1 MAMKRMFKKTKI
13 YVVAV
18 IALAFVF
25 TLVMFFPAAGAE
37 TEDESIEIKSSEAW
51 ILDTDTIGNIE
62 KARMI
67 TWFDIKGEGTVDVTK
82 ENTLEDTK
90 WQGVHGFT
98 APVVEDDHLVW
109 KNVKVDGNANVLSS
123 AQVEGEDL
131 VEEVS
136 MRIPLELHYEYWFDE
151 EGDGKDIMAKVV
163 NLGDIVGK
171 NGHFRMELTMTN
183 TSDEMT
189 EVEYQDPDTGET
201 ITGEVE
207 TYLPLVILPYDW
219 YFPNDVFFDLKVD
232 PTGLVVHVPSYYQLG
247 WSIPLFPPATER
259 SHTIWVEADVKN
271 FEMPPLVLSANFVFP
286 ETNQVDPMPLFVSGF
301 EQLYDGIKQVNEG
314 IGVTDIESEET
325 LLYGITAMKDGLEQM
340 AAGLPEAMENI
351 NNQMIPGVAEA
362 AEGIGSPGTPDTLM
376 YAIDQSALGLME
388 MVAGIGGPNVDGSA
402 LFGLS
407 AMQAGLEEM
416 ATGIGSVD
424 TPDTLLFAGD
434 QVSMGLEAIKAGI
447 GDAAVEDTLL
457 YAMSGMREGLLEMKD
472 GIGSPT
478 TDPSLLYGVA
488 QVQWG
493 LEQMKAGIGTTTTD
507 PSLLFGI
514 DQAQQGL
521 NELLAGVHQITMG
534 VSSGSSA
541 DPGLLEGLQELRDG
555 LVELNAQTAPYTTE
569 MWQALGLIRVLAP
582 WTGPIVDGLEQG
594 ICLGDEDNPSIH
606 IATGLMVDGL
616 DEMIAGIGAV
626 GVDGTLLDGLD
637 RLAKGID
644 DPTPGTQDLMY
655 ALGEISKGLSNPG
668 DPNNPGLLQAIGSTG
683 EPMSLMG
690 GMAQIAEG
698 LDEMLKGISNPSGE
712 PDLLFAVNQ
721 VELGLIEMKKGI
733 GSEENQESLIYAMS
747 AISGGLNDIK
757 EGIGSAA
764 TADTLL
770 FAVTQVADGLELMKA
785 GIGAEGA
792 SDTLLYAMAQ
802 VQHGL
807 ALMQAGLS
815 TGDMNNPGLKEGL
828 ILVSSGLGD
837 AVEGL
842 GSETTE
848 DTLIY
853 AADQVK
859 GGLDQLAE
867 GTLMMEQGLMDNLG
881 MMYLS
886 EAQLEAIKV
895 RGEEFDHIM
904 GRADDAENVVTFI
917 YQTPPTYGYKDG
929 SSWLTAA
936 IISLL
941 LFLAL
946 VLGGILLARRPMAG

>member
-1 MAMKRMFKKTKI
+1 MRRILKNTKI
-13 YVVAV
+13 YGVAV

-37 TEDESIEIKSSEAW
+37 REDEGIEIKSSEAW

-67 TWFDIKGEGTVDVTK
+67 TWLDIKGEGTVDVTK

-98 APVVEDDHLVW
+98 APVVEDDYLVW
-109 KNVKVDGNANVLSS
+109 KNIKVDGNANVLSS
-123 AQVEGEDL
+123 TQVEGEDL

-151 EGDGKDIMAKVV
+151 EGDGKDVMLKVSPEE
-163 NLGDIVGK
+163 IVGK
-171 NGHFRMELTMTN
+171 DGHFRMELTMTN

-189 EVEYQDPDTGET
+189 EVEYRDPDTGEM
-201 ITGEVE
+201 IAGEVE

-232 PTGLVVHVPSYYQLG
+232 PTGLVVHVPNYYQLG

-259 SHTIWVEADVKN
+259 SHTIWVEADVKS
-271 FEMPPLVLSANFVFP
+271 FEMPPLVLSVNFVFP
-286 ETNQVDPMPLFVSGF
+286 ETNQIDTMPLFVSGF

-314 IGVTDIESEET
+314 IGLTDMESEET
-325 LLYGITAMKDGLEQM
+325 LLYGVTAIKDGLKQM
-340 AAGLPEAMENI
+340 AAGLPEALENI

-362 AEGIGSPGTPDTLM
+362 AAGIGSPDTPDTLM
-376 YAIDQSALGLME
+376 YAIDQSTLGLME

-416 ATGIGSVD
+416 AAGIGSVD
-424 TPDTLLFAGD
+424 IPDTLLFAGD
-434 QVSMGLEAIKAGI
+434 QVSMGLEEMKAGI
-447 GDAAVEDTLL
+447 GDAAMEDTLL
-457 YAMSGMREGLLEMKD
+457 YAMSGLREGLLEMKEGIRSSTGAPDLLD
-472 GIGSPT
+472 GA
-478 TDPSLLYGVA
+478 A
-488 QVQWG
+488 QIQWG
-493 LEQMKAGIGTTTTD
+493 LEKMRDGIGNASSPDT
-507 PSLLFGI
+507 LLFGI
-514 DQAQQGL
+514 NQAQQGL
-521 NELLAGVHQITMG
+521 NELLAGVHQVTMG

-541 DPGLLEGLQELRDG
+541 DPGLLEGLQGLRDG
-555 LVELNAQTAPYTTE
+555 LVKLNAQTAPYTTE
-569 MWQALGLIRVLAP
+569 MWQALGLIRILAP
-582 WTGPIVDGLEQG
+582 WTGPMVDGLEQG

-606 IATGLMVDGL
+606 IATGLMVDAL

-626 GVDGTLLDGLD
+626 GEDGTLLDGLD
-637 RLAKGID
+637 RLVKGID
-644 DPTPGTQDLMY
+644 DPTPGAQDLMY

-668 DPNNPGLLQAIGSTG
+668 DPNDPGLLQAIGSTG

-690 GMAQIAEG
+690 GIAQIAEG

-757 EGIGSAA
+757 ESIGSAA

-770 FAVTQVADGLELMKA
+770 FALSQVADGLELMKA

-792 SDTLLYAMAQ
+792 SDALLYAMAQ

-807 ALMQAGLS
+807 ALMQAALS

-853 AADQVK
+853 AADQLK
-859 GGLDQLAE
+859 SGLDQLAE
-867 GTLMMEQGLMDNLG
+867 GALMMEQGLIDNLG

-886 EAQLEAIKV
+886 EAQLEAVKV

-929 SSWLTAA
+929 SSRLTAA
-936 IISLL
+936 IISLV

-946 VLGGILLARRPMAG
+946 ALGGILLARRPVIG